1 MLGELEGEKRT
12 VICDLEAGIGAVV
25 HAGHSDVVVVVAE
38 PTAKSIDVARRA
50 AGTASAK
57 AEVIVVANRVR
68 DEPDLEAI
76 SAELSDYEILVVPED
91 PAIAQADR
99 EGRAPIDVDP
109 RAPGVSAL
117 ARLAERLG
125 RPPAKA

>member
-1 MLGELEGEKRT
+1 MLGELEGDKRT

-25 HAGHSDVVVVVAE
+25 HAGHSDVVVVVTE
-38 PTAKSIDVARRA
+38 PTAKAIDVARRT
-50 AGTASAK
+50 AGTASAE

-68 DEPDLEAI
+68 DEADFEAI
-76 SAELSDYEILVVPED
+76 SAKLSGYEIVVVPED

-109 RAPGVSAL
+109 GSPAVSAL

-125 RPPAKA
+125 ERPAYG

>member
-25 HAGHSDVVVVVAE
+25 HAGHSDVVVVVTE
-38 PTAKSIDVARRA
+38 PTVKSIDVARRA
-50 AGTASAK
+50 AGTASAQ

-68 DEPDLEAI
+68 DEADFDAI
-76 SAELSDYEILVVPED
+76 SAELSDYEILIVPED
-91 PAIAQADR
+91 PAIAESDR

-109 RAPGVSAL
+109 PGPGVSAL

-125 RPPAKA
+125 KQPVHG